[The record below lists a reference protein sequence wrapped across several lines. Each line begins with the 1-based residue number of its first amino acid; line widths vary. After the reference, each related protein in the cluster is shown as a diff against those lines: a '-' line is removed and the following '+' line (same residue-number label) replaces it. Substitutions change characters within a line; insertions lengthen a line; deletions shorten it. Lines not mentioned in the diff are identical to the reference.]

1 MAENKKSII
10 VYAEWIELFEELE
23 DQEAGRLIKHFFRYV
38 NDQAPEAPDRIT
50 KLAFIPIQQTLKR
63 DLKKYETYIDKQKA
77 NGRKGGAK
85 KGNQNARKT
94 TQTTQRLIKQPK
106 QADNVNVND
115 NVNDILNKDKYNF
128 SEELM
133 NDQAWIEN
141 ICMKNKILMNESYR
155 IAGYLEKFNAKLIS
169 ELDTKTNKKDYA
181 SHFSR
186 WVSIE
191 IQKETTQAGEKKING
206 AQAFINQFK

>member
-77 NGRKGGAK
+77 NGKKGGRPKTQKTQAFILKPK
-85 KGNQNARKT
+85 K
-94 TQTTQRLIKQPK
+94 
-106 QADNVNVND
+106 ADNVNDNDND
-115 NVNDILNKDKYNF
+115 NVNDIYLKEKETYNF
-128 SEELM
+128 GNELF
-133 NDQAWIEN
+133 NDPGWLEN
-141 ICMKNKILMNESYR
+141 ICRKNKIPMDQDYK
-155 IAGYLEKFNAKLIS
+155 IKKYLENFDTKLVS
-169 ELDTKTNKKDYA
+169 ELENKTNKKDYA